1 MKGEKTKMVRSVLS
15 VGLCVFLMSCSAI
28 RKLGIN
34 SMAPTLNEVVGVG
47 YKQTDIQFMKLAL
60 PANLIM
66 IEGMLEMSPNNMVL
80 LNILAQGYCGYA
92 LGFVEDDDPEWAK
105 VLYIK
110 GRDFAIRA
118 LKTNKKFRKALEK
131 GERFEDAV
139 SKINDEEYVPSLFWA
154 GNCWGAW
161 LNLSLTDP
169 KALFD
174 IPKVLALM
182 KKVLELND
190 KFYYGGAH
198 LFMAT
203 YYAGLPPMAGGGVD
217 KALPEFEKVFQISEN
232 KFLLAHV
239 FYAKYYAALIKD
251 EELFDKT
258 IDYVLNF
265 DISKAPELALV
276 NTISKE
282 KAKRLKAEKER
293 YF

>member
-1 MKGEKTKMVRSVLS
+1 MKGKRAKKVRTGVV
-15 VGLCVFLMSCSAI
+15 VGCCIFLMSCSAV
-28 RKLGIN
+28 RKVGIN
-34 SMAPTLNEVVGVG
+34 AMAPTLNEVAGVG
-47 YKQTDIQFMKLAL
+47 YKQTDLQFMRLAL
-60 PANLIM
+60 PGNLIM
-66 IEGMLEMSPNNMVL
+66 IEGMLELSPQNVTL
-80 LNILAQGYCGYA
+80 LNVLAQGYCGYA
-92 LGFVEDDDPEWAK
+92 LAFVEDEDPEWAK
-105 VLYIK
+105 ALYIK
-110 GRDFAIRA
+110 GRDFGIRA
-118 LKTNKKFRKALEK
+118 LKTNSKFRKALEK
-131 GERFEDAV
+131 GERFEEAV
-139 SKINDEEYVPSLFWA
+139 AKINDEDYVPSLFWT
-154 GNCWGAW
+154 GNCWGMW

-174 IPKVLALM
+174 IPKILAIM

-217 KALPEFEKVFQISEN
+217 KALPEFEKAFEISEN

-239 FYAKYYAALIKD
+239 FYAKFYAALIKD
-251 EELFDKT
+251 EELFDRT